1 MDGSVVLEADL
12 EVDVMGVTDHEG
24 RPALPAFTSE
34 AALLRWQPSGSPY
47 IELQGRV
54 VVEMLLQG
62 EWDRIVVDTE
72 STDAYEITRSDA
84 AELLGT

>member
-1 MDGSVVLEADL
+1 MVLEADL
-12 EVDVMGVTDHEG
+12 EVDVVGVTDHEG

-34 AALLRWQPSGSPY
+34 AALLHWQPSGSPY

-62 EWDRIVVDTE
+62 EWDRIVVDTD